1 MKWWDKVNRWIKFIS
16 KTSKVFKNNPELVDK
31 VIRFK
36 DPENA
41 YEEYFSK
48 EEMKMIEKLR
58 DEKGKLQNQVDK
70 YQRQVKQKKKDLRE
84 VQRKLDE
91 YTIQMPPELTKED
104 THLNYDGR
112 RLIPTRDKVQI
123 KNELKQD
130 DYFHP
135 TKKLKE
141 VAEKY
146 GVETSDSDFEKF
158 RKCLK
163 AVQEEYDYI
172 HDDEQYGVTEHF
184 TLSFEVDATGKDDCE
199 SLALTVIDMYLE
211 CGGDPE
217 KIYWCL
223 GHVVRGNSSYG
234 HGWVG
239 FRKENGDWFIGEAT
253 HSSYN
258 APDFWKES
266 YQADWGLSNL
276 GGMYRFKEQK
286 KPWEN
291 TDIKQSSNFK
301 EYDNKEKDKV
311 LTEIWR

>member
-1 MKWWDKVNRWIKFIS
+1 MNRWIKYI
-16 KTSKVFKNNPELVDK
+16 KAAARVWKNKELRRIILNNPDTLIQSLDKHFSEDDKQVIQKLPQQTLNLVDETQRLADR
-31 VIRFK
+31 I
-36 DPENA
+36 
-41 YEEYFSK
+41 K
-48 EEMKMIEKLR
+48 ELERKNQDHKQ
-58 DEKGKLQNQVDK
+58 KLQK
-70 YQRQVKQKKKDLRE
+70 YKIKK
-84 VQRKLDE
+84 
-91 YTIQMPPELTKED
+91 PPELTTKN